1 MSRLARI
8 FTQGDTARLLVR
20 WFGLISAGCI
30 LGAILTEF
38 YPLAGLPFG
47 LLLAYLL
54 VVDYRQVFFLLFLV
68 IPFSTEVELP
78 GGLGTDLPDEPL
90 ILLLFGVY
98 GLYVLRHGGALDLRF
113 VRHPLSLLLL
123 AHVAWI
129 AFTALTSANVLVSIK
144 FLLAKLWYVTVFYFL
159 AARLLVDQAQVRK
172 LLWYTLPAVTVTVLW
187 VLVRHF
193 PSGFDF
199 EVADEVV
206 RPFYRNHVNYASM
219 LALLMPPLVWLWS
232 RYRRFSFRWW
242 TFLLC
247 GAVLLTGVWFSYTR
261 AAYVCLL
268 GAGAAYF
275 VVRWRLLRYGMVAA
289 VIAAC
294 VGVLYLAQN
303 NTYLDYAPDYER
315 TVSIKQ
321 WDNLLEATA
330 KGEDISTMERV
341 YRWVAGSQMIPE
353 RPVTGF
359 GPGNFYNFYRG
370 YTVSS
375 FETYVSFN
383 PEKSGIHSY
392 YLMTLVEQGWPGF
405 LLFTAFVFATLLY
418 GEQIYRRC
426 TDPDERALVMAL
438 ILCLVIIDALLLI
451 NDMVETDKVGP
462 FFFLSAALLV
472 NADLRQRRRAPAI
485 ERALGR

>member
-1 MSRLARI
+1 MSRVVHI
-8 FTQGDTARLLVR
+8 FTQGDAPQLLLR
-20 WFGLISAGCI
+20 WFGLLSVGCI
-30 LGAILTEF
+30 VAAILTEF
-38 YPLAGLPFG
+38 YPLAGMPFA
-47 LLLAYLL
+47 LLMVFLL
-54 VVDYRQVFFLLFLV
+54 VVDYRQVFFLLFLA

-98 GLYVLRHGGALDLRF
+98 TLYVIRHSHRLDTRF

-123 AHVAWI
+123 AHVVWI
-129 AFTALTSANVLVSIK
+129 GYTAITSAEVVVSIK
-144 FLLAKLWYVTVFYFL
+144 FLLAKLWYVVVFYFL
-159 AARLLVDQAQVRK
+159 AARILTDTAQVRRLFWYV
-172 LLWYTLPAVTVTVLW
+172 LLATTLTVVW
-187 VLVRHF
+187 VLVRHA

-199 EVADEVV
+199 EVADQVV

-219 LALLMPPLVWLWS
+219 LALLIPPLCWLLT
-232 RYRRFSFRWW
+232 RYRTLRWQW
-242 TFLLC
+242 LLLAGC
-247 GAVLLTGVWFSYTR
+247 GVILLLGIWFSYTR

-268 GAGAAYF
+268 GAGGAYF
-275 VVRWRLLRYGMVAA
+275 VIRWRLLRYALVAA
-289 VIAAC
+289 LIAAC
-294 VGVLYLAQN
+294 VGVIHLAQS
-303 NTYLDYAPDYER
+303 NTYLDYAPNFER

-353 RPVTGF
+353 RPLVGF

-375 FETYVSFN
+375 FETYVSHN

-392 YLMTLVEQGWPGF
+392 YLMTLVEQGWPGL
-405 LLFTAFVFATLLY
+405 LLFLALVIATLLY
-418 GEQIYRRC
+418 GERLYHRC
-426 TDPDERALVMAL
+426 TDSDTRALVMAL
-438 ILCLVIIDALLLI
+438 LLSLVIIDALLLI

-462 FFFLSAALLV
+462 FFFVSMAVLV
-472 NADLRQRRRAPAI
+472 RVEVGMKIKDFSDFT
-485 ERALGR
+485 

>member
-1 MSRLARI
+1 MSRLAHI
-8 FTQGDTARLLVR
+8 FTRGDVAQLCLR
-20 WFGLISAGCI
+20 WFGLLSVVCI
-30 LGAILTEF
+30 LAALLTEF
-38 YPLAGLPFG
+38 YPLAAAPFAG
-47 LLLAYLL
+47 LLAFLL

-98 GLYVLRHGGALDLRF
+98 TLYVVRHADSLDTRV

-123 AHVAWI
+123 AHVGWI
-129 AFTALTSANVLVSIK
+129 GYTALTSADVVVSIK
-144 FLLAKLWYVTVFYFL
+144 FLLAKIWYVVVFYFL
-159 AARLLVDQAQVRK
+159 AARILTGAAQVRR
-172 LLWYTLPAVTVTVLW
+172 LLWYVLLATTLTVVW

-199 EVADEVV
+199 EVADQVV

-219 LALLMPPLVWLWS
+219 LALLMPPLVWQLT
-232 RYRRFSFRWW
+232 RYRAFAWRWW
-242 TFLLC
+242 LLLGC
-247 GAVLLTGVWFSYTR
+247 GAILLTGIWFSYTR

-275 VVRWRLLRYGMVAA
+275 VIRWRWLRYALVAA
-289 VIAAC
+289 LLAAC
-294 VGVLYLAQN
+294 VGVIFLAQN
-303 NTYLDYAPDYER
+303 NNYLAYAPNYER

-353 RPVTGF
+353 RPLVGF

-375 FETYVSFN
+375 FETYVSHN

-392 YLMTLVEQGWPGF
+392 YLMTLVEQGWLGF
-405 LLFTAFVFATLLY
+405 LLFLALVLAALLY
-418 GEQIYRRC
+418 GERLYHRC
-426 TDPDERALVMAL
+426 ADADTRALVMAL
-438 ILCLVIIDALLLI
+438 VLSLVVMDALLLI

-462 FFFLSAALLV
+462 FFFMSMAVLVGVEVRTRHQLPRRSGAA
-472 NADLRQRRRAPAI
+472 
-485 ERALGR
+485 